1 MFSKIRKHLNI
12 MVVLLMLL
20 IGILGILLMGVYSI
34 DDYSQDYM
42 LSKVKSDDNVVEQQL
57 KSIYLIC
64 ENAIMTVESN
74 LNSNNDLKLVL
85 NKIHELDLLSD
96 DNEIYDNIIIVD
108 NNNYYDLKEKSYN
121 NIDDI
126 SDISWYKEAE
136 NYEDIYVS
144 NVFTDKSN
152 KEYVAICKNIKG
164 KNNIIAVYINIER
177 INT

>member
-74 LNSNNDLKLVL
+74 LNL
-85 NKIHELDLLSD
+85 
-96 DNEIYDNIIIVD
+96 
-108 NNNYYDLKEKSYN
+108 NNNLKMH
-121 NIDDI
+121 
-126 SDISWYKEAE
+126 
-136 NYEDIYVS
+136 NY
-144 NVFTDKSN
+144 
-152 KEYVAICKNIKG
+152 
-164 KNNIIAVYINIER
+164 
-177 INT
+177 